1 MSGYTFTNAQAA
13 IITGPELS
21 QIVGPDVAG
30 AISAA
35 FSQATPDDQGSRTV
49 ELGAHRPAVLAALR
63 EISADC
69 PDATRMQ
76 ATEQLLKTLS

>member
-49 ELGAHRPAVLAALR
+49 ELGEHRAPPPPPPPPRPAGDLG
-63 EISADC
+63 
-69 PDATRMQ
+69 
-76 ATEQLLKTLS
+76 